1 LTLSSLDEVY
11 GCSEGVVTRVMDGG
25 GTLRADELERIE
37 REVVGFERDFPQ
49 AWLSVSAVSLGSAV
63 ALRLFGFWLLNRATL
78 AGSGITRP
86 NENGV
91 VVLIDAEARA
101 ASISIGYQLEPWL
114 PEDGM
119 ESILATGRREFR
131 KGRTA
136 EGVVCVVRALAT
148 ALRASLQS
156 PPQESVV
163 VRSPLDGLRRLR
175 SGGEPV
181 RQPTDA
187 ESHEP

>member
-1 LTLSSLDEVY
+1 
-11 GCSEGVVTRVMDGG
+11 M
-25 GTLRADELERIE
+25 
-37 REVVGFERDFPQ
+37 
-49 AWLSVSAVSLGSAV
+49 

-78 AGSGITRP
+78 AGSGIMRP

-114 PEDGM
+114 PEDGL

-131 KGRTA
+131 NGRTA
-136 EGVVCVVRALAT
+136 DGAVTVVRALAA

-156 PPQESVV
+156 PPHDAVV
-163 VRSPLDGLRRLR
+163 AKSPLHGLRRLR
-175 SGGEPV
+175 GRVESV
-181 RQPTDA
+181 RRPADT
-187 ESHEP
+187 ERHEP